1 MPKPLD
7 RLHIFV
13 LTVDERILQPRDVPC
28 TSAMKKR
35 TRFEQNEVET
45 QGFTMSS
52 SLEIE
57 ITEPEGKQNP
67 TTPEEGRGKGGKA
80 AEKQGGDWTR
90 GRACPSQQALVLKS

>member
-1 MPKPLD
+1 MK
-7 RLHIFV
+7 
-13 LTVDERILQPRDVPC
+13 ERIRVD
-28 TSAMKKR
+28 
-35 TRFEQNEVET
+35 QNVVEAK
-45 QGFTMSS
+45 GFTNSS

-80 AEKQGGDWTR
+80 AEKQGDDWTR